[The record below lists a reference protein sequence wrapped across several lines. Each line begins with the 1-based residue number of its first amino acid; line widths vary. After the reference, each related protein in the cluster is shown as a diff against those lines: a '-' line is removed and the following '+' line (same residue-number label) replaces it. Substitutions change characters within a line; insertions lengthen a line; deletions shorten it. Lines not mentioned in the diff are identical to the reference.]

1 MQACLHVNIQG
12 NTMNIEVSWE
22 TVSDGRTEQ
31 GAGFRE
37 RMRELVASGET
48 LAITLPDGS
57 VKTFDD
63 ADAFTAWFDKLDAAS

>member
-1 MQACLHVNIQG
+1 MTVD
-12 NTMNIEVSWE
+12 VSWE

-31 GAGFRE
+31 GAGFKDQ
-37 RMRELVASGET
+37 MKALLAGGET

-63 ADAFTAWFDKLDAAS
+63 VASFSAWFDALAT